1 MKHTQILALLLA
13 VAMLFLASCGEENT
27 DSSNDKTDSQTT
39 ANISSTANSDE
50 DFFGD
55 AIGEL
60 PDENISSNKASG
72 ASSNESS
79 SNSAQNVSSTN
90 KPINYID
97 HEFKYL
103 QNFYSKITTKE
114 YVTVSFIGGSVT
126 DGMGATN
133 AKEHGWPE
141 LVCKY
146 LQDKF
151 DTSVDIR
158 KKSLGGTGSYLGA
171 FKYVTDTAPSVYTQP
186 DLLFIEF
193 AINDHYIYSD
203 EYKNNADAQKV
214 VYDKVVKNS
223 ESIIR
228 TAYRLNPEV
237 DIIYVLTF
245 DRNTKDDNY
254 IELKAHTDV
263 AKKYGLMCIKLADD
277 FYSKLNSRKDDVNY
291 IPDGVHPNNDG
302 YRMYADN
309 VIENI
314 AMDLPRTGV
323 AKPNVVAKQLPEPMS
338 NYYKN
343 PYLINSNEINMS
355 GSNGWEFEK
364 SSFSWVGTRFGG
376 LVKSETPGSKLI
388 VEFEGNHLGLLINRD
403 KGMGK
408 ISVSVDGGTPVIV
421 DAYRSSSNP
430 SALPIAENLS
440 NGKHTAEIIL
450 IDKTFEIGGLL
461 VNKE

>member
-1 MKHTQILALLLA
+1 MKFSRLMALFLA
-13 VAMLFLASCGEENT
+13 VAMLFLTSCGQENT
-27 DSSNDKTDSQTT
+27 DSAKDKMDLSTSS
-39 ANISSTANSDE
+39 NISSTTDENE
-50 DFFGD
+50 DFFSD
-55 AIGEL
+55 AIGDL
-60 PDENISSNKASG
+60 PEDDIPSNNASINSSKVSSQSIS
-72 ASSNESS
+72 
-79 SNSAQNVSSTN
+79 QNVLSVKEN
-90 KPINYID
+90 INYID

-133 AKEHGWPE
+133 AKEYGWPE

-146 LQDKF
+146 LDEKYEA
-151 DTSVDIR
+151 SVDIR

-186 DLLFIEF
+186 DLLFVEF
-193 AINDHYIYSD
+193 AINDHYIYRD
-203 EYKNNADAQKV
+203 EYKNNAESQKA
-214 VYDKVVKNS
+214 VYDRVVKNS
-223 ESIIR
+223 ESIIK
-228 TAYRLNPEV
+228 TAYKLNPEV

-245 DRNTKDDNY
+245 DRTTKDDNY

-263 AKKYGLMCIKLADD
+263 ANKYGLMCIKLADD
-277 FYSKLNSRKDDVNY
+277 FYNKLNSRKDDVNY

-309 VIENI
+309 IIENI
-314 AMDLPRTGV
+314 VMDLPRTGV
-323 AKPNVVAKQLPEPMS
+323 ARPNIVSKELPEPMS

-355 GSNGWEFEK
+355 GSNGWTFNK
-364 SSFSWVGTRFGG
+364 SAFSWVGTRFGG
-376 LVKSETPGSKLI
+376 LVKSETPGSTLT

-403 KGMGK
+403 KDMGK

-421 DAYRSSSNP
+421 DAYRSSTNP
-430 SALPIAENLS
+430 HALPVAENLS
-440 NGKHTAEIIL
+440 NGKHTAVITL